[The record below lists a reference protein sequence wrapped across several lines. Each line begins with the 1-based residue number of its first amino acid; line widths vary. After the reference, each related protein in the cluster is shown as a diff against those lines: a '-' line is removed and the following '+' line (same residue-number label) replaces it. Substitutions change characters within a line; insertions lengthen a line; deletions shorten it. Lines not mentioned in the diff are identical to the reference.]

1 MNMQTLRYSMV
12 IEWSEADQAYVVI
25 LPEWAGRVVM
35 PVTHG
40 DTYEQAV
47 KRGREVLEM
56 LVDAALRDGESLP
69 SPKVYAV

>member
-1 MNMQTLRYSMV
+1 MNVQTLRYSMV

-25 LPEWAGRVVM
+25 LPEWKGRVVM

-56 LVDAALRDGESLP
+56 LVDSALRDGESLP
-69 SPKVYAV
+69 SLKVYAV

>member
-25 LPEWAGRVVM
+25 LPEWTGRVVM

-69 SPKVYAV
+69 SLKVHAF

>member
-1 MNMQTLRYSMV
+1 MSKQTLRYSMV

-25 LPEWAGRVVM
+25 LPEWTECVVM

-56 LVDAALRDGESLP
+56 LVDSALRDGESLP
-69 SPKVYAV
+69 SLKVYAV